1 MDLVLQSLVWK
12 EWRERRRT
20 FFVCLAWI
28 LCGVVY
34 VTIYELVSGYRTPV
48 ARFGSICMVYSM
60 FMTVFLAMRVCLSE
74 VTQGTLPF
82 TSSLPV
88 SLSRVAVTRLVGGII
103 ALVGPIFLG
112 SMILALLLALGILEQ
127 VPQRRDGY
135 PSGFSIGELPSLT
148 PAAGLILLAKVT
160 SVASVSATALFMVL
174 VLAGARR
181 RQESHIGFL
190 GAAISFAWILPT
202 EARVML
208 SRAGLFYLEDW
219 IGVLFPQS
227 MVIYYGYGDGV
238 GSFSDLDMSN
248 RIWLPLC
255 LNVLILCGLGYWFTQ
270 RYGTR
275 SLDLTGR
282 KNRRWSWPPF
292 FSWISF
298 PHRGQYFSLTW
309 INLRQSVPL
318 ALAGLALACLMSF
331 ANILTSSYT
340 EGGTIQLTVYSLS
353 SAMWIIG
360 ILWATVVGSGIFAA
374 ELTPGLGHFWM
385 SRPLKMNH
393 WFWFKYLVGLCAVL
407 TVLDGTT
414 ILLGW
419 NMLSRSPLDPYIN
432 NQYIHDRNL
441 LSWSYIACFPILH
454 AMMYSLAVLGVC
466 WWKKPVRGAVMAL
479 AIFIISTMVIESI
492 PGIMEFDPMYVYNN
506 LFTAESQGQF
516 DLSGNH
522 FPPVFGT
529 ISAITVLTAYLASRK
544 VKQLE
549 F

>member
-1 MDLVLQSLVWK
+1 
-12 EWRERRRT
+12 
-20 FFVCLAWI
+20 
-28 LCGVVY
+28 
-34 VTIYELVSGYRTPV
+34 
-48 ARFGSICMVYSM
+48 
-60 FMTVFLAMRVCLSE
+60 
-74 VTQGTLPF
+74 
-82 TSSLPV
+82 
-88 SLSRVAVTRLVGGII
+88 
-103 ALVGPIFLG
+103 
-112 SMILALLLALGILEQ
+112 
-127 VPQRRDGY
+127 
-135 PSGFSIGELPSLT
+135 
-148 PAAGLILLAKVT
+148 
-160 SVASVSATALFMVL
+160 
-174 VLAGARR
+174 
-181 RQESHIGFL
+181 
-190 GAAISFAWILPT
+190 
-202 EARVML
+202 
-208 SRAGLFYLEDW
+208 
-219 IGVLFPQS
+219 
-227 MVIYYGYGDGV
+227 
-238 GSFSDLDMSN
+238 
-248 RIWLPLC
+248 
-255 LNVLILCGLGYWFTQ
+255 
-270 RYGTR
+270 
-275 SLDLTGR
+275 
-282 KNRRWSWPPF
+282 
-292 FSWISF
+292 
-298 PHRGQYFSLTW
+298 
-309 INLRQSVPL
+309 
-318 ALAGLALACLMSF
+318 
-331 ANILTSSYT
+331 
-340 EGGTIQLTVYSLS
+340 
-353 SAMWIIG
+353 MWIIG